1 MNQKNKEKLK
11 LYADYLKSVGLIQEQ
26 PEQYNAWKYIYK
38 QGELSENKSAYWLVD
53 LLNSSSLFEPK
64 IYRFNWVV
72 EGNEV
77 KAIDL
82 YTPGKP
88 NILLCY
94 SPDTFEEFKILVKQQ
109 IEELK
114 KYEFIRKEMLMR
126 IKLDNIKRDFK

>member
-11 LYADYLKSVGLIQEQ
+11 LYADYLTSVGLKQEKTD
-26 PEQYNAWKYIYK
+26 QYNAWKFMYK
-38 QGELSENKSAYWLVD
+38 PGELCDDKSTYWLVD
-53 LLNSSSLFEPK
+53 LLNSASLFEPK

-77 KAIDL
+77 IPKDL
-82 YTPGKP
+82 YEPAP
-88 NILLCY
+88 SNILLCY
-94 SPDTFEEFKILVKQQ
+94 KPETFEEFKILVKQQ

-114 KYEFIRKEMLMR
+114 NYEFIRKEMLMQ

>member
-1 MNQKNKEKLK
+1 MNPKYKEKLK
-11 LYADYLKSVGLIQEQ
+11 LYSDYLRSVGLMQEQ

-38 QGELSENKSAYWLVD
+38 PGELSYWLVD
-53 LLNSSSLFEPK
+53 LLNTESLFEPK

-72 EGNEV
+72 DGNEV

-88 NILLCY
+88 NLLLCY
-94 SPDTFEEFKILVKQQ
+94 KPDTFEEFKNLVKQQ

-114 KYEFIRKEMLMR
+114 KYELIRKEMLMR